1 MRQSAIKELTAKGR
15 RPVAGNGNLPV
26 FNGEDNVNLSYRK
39 LNSDFLNDRENAI
52 TRVVSTGAGAGDIGM
67 MRPKQLL
74 QMDVPKDR
82 NYSGVLDMLNDNP
95 YALQVTK
102 IAQGA
107 KHKKGPAEYAI
118 GSLSYAN
125 HHNVGEDCF
134 T

>member
-1 MRQSAIKELTAKGR
+1 
-15 RPVAGNGNLPV
+15 V
-26 FNGEDNVNLSYRK
+26 FNGEDNVNLTYRK

-52 TRVVSTGAGAGDIGM
+52 TRVVSTGAGADDIGM

-74 QMDVPKDR
+74 QINVPKER
-82 NYSGVLDMLNDNP
+82 NYSAVLDMLNDNP

-102 IAQGA
+102 IAQGLPSA
-107 KHKKGPAEYAI
+107 AHKMGPAEFAV

-125 HHNVGEDCF
+125 HLNIGDDCF